1 MHAAETP
8 AELDRATTARAL
20 EPGVAP
26 HGSAEPARR
35 GPRTRTAAVT
45 AAVIGIVALAA
56 AGHQI
61 VATVAHAQA
70 WPVWSA
76 ADARFDEALDAHEAQ
91 LARGASAVAR
101 AEALQQVLTPELVRE
116 EDRAALEER
125 LAEARAL
132 LADEP
137 EPVATGLVLLGD
149 PSVPAPSWDRYAD
162 LWRITELVPARN
174 ESAARFEVSTDAVR
188 VASNDLAV
196 ASEDLAAG
204 SYELAA
210 VELAAHPS
218 ASYRT
223 RLELQGLLDGTR
235 ATGVPAGSAAGF
247 TELATAVADVRASH
261 AAEEARKLAFPARA
275 EVEAFAR
282 SLAFGV
288 TLDFTWAYEVA
299 GVTSDA
305 WYAGTA
311 EFWEEGGGWGHITLS
326 ESISDSWDDE
336 NARAVV
342 VHEVGHTQVIREACK
357 AMFEGPAFAGD
368 HETWATAWA
377 IGMGYD
383 LPGAGIEA
391 YGRPSPE
398 QIASSTG
405 CR

>member
-1 MHAAETP
+1 MQAAETP
-8 AELDRATTARAL
+8 AEVDRATTARAS
-20 EPGVAP
+20 EPGEAP
-26 HGSAEPARR
+26 SGSAEPARR
-35 GPRTRTAAVT
+35 GSRTRTAAVT

-56 AGHQI
+56 AGHQV

-76 ADARFDEALDAHEAQ
+76 ADARFDDALDAHEEQ

-101 AEALQQVLTPELVRE
+101 AEALRQVLTPELVRE

-125 LAEARAL
+125 LAAARAL

-137 EPVATGLVLLGD
+137 EPVATGLVQLGD

-174 ESAARFEVSTDAVR
+174 ESAARFEAATDAVR

-196 ASEDLAAG
+196 AAEELAAG

-210 VELAAHPS
+210 AELAAHPS

-261 AAEEARKLAFPARA
+261 AAEEARKLAFPVRA

-326 ESISDSWDDE
+326 ESIADAWEDE

-342 VHEVGHTQVIREACK
+342 VHEVGHTQVVREACK
-357 AMFEGPAFAGD
+357 PVFDGPAFARD

-391 YGRPSPE
+391 YGRPSAE
-398 QIASSTG
+398 QIAASTG